1 MPVDRLKDLRSRQE
15 QNGADEASCSGSAA
29 IHVKIERLRKLNN
42 QLEDAQ
48 MKHLATND
56 KKAGKIIEKTIGDIA
71 REGQITRNLI
81 VAFGNETQKLE
92 ASGSINASEKS
103 MRKNVFEN
111 LVHKL
116 EEVTKGSWDM
126 QKSHEVSVT
135 KQVEKRLRVRF
146 SDQNGKSTMSDE
158 ELHRVAKQLV
168 DSGAEEQVFLLAQDE
183 LDKATRTRD
192 AVRELER
199 EMRELYTIFC
209 DLNTLIVEQSE
220 GLQAAQDN
228 VVRAHENV
236 VVGQQN
242 LASARKM
249 QKKCCDV
256 M

>member
-1 MPVDRLKDLRSRQE
+1 MPVDRMMDLRSKRD
-15 QNGADEASCSGSAA
+15 QNGADEASCNGAAA
-29 IHVKIERLRKLNN
+29 IQSKLERLRKLNS
-42 QLEDAQ
+42 QLENAQ
-48 MKHLATND
+48 IQHLATND
-56 KKAGKIIEKTIGDIA
+56 KKAGKLIEKYIGEIA
-71 REGQITRNLI
+71 KEGQITRNMI

-92 ASGSINASEKS
+92 ANGSINASEKS
-103 MRKNVFEN
+103 MRQNVFEN

-126 QKSHEVSVT
+126 QKHHEVSVT
-135 KQVEKRLRVRF
+135 KQVEKRLRIRF
-146 SDQNGKSTMSDE
+146 ADQNGKSTMSDE

-183 LDKATRTRD
+183 LDKASRTRD

-209 DLNTLIVEQSE
+209 DLNTLVVEQSE
-220 GLQAAQDN
+220 GLQAAEDN

-236 VVGQQN
+236 IVGQQN
-242 LASARKM
+242 LAAARKM
-249 QKKCCDV
+249 QKKCCEV

>member
-1 MPVDRLKDLRSRQE
+1 MPVDRLKELRSKQV
-15 QNGADEASCSGSAA
+15 QNGADEASCGGSAA
-29 IHVKIERLRKLNN
+29 IQAKIDRLRKLNN
-42 QLEDAQ
+42 QLENAQ
-48 MKHLATND
+48 IQHLATND
-56 KKAGKIIEKTIGDIA
+56 KKAGKLIEKTIGDIA
-71 REGQITRNLI
+71 KEGQITRNMI
-81 VAFGNETQKLE
+81 VAFGNETQRLE
-92 ASGSINASEKS
+92 AAGTINASERS
-103 MRKNVFEN
+103 MRQNVFEN

-126 QKSHEVSVT
+126 QKQHDVSVT

-146 SDQNGKSTMSDE
+146 ADQNGKSTMSDE
-158 ELHRVAKQLV
+158 ELHRVAKHLV

-209 DLNTLIVEQSE
+209 DLNTLVVEQSE
-220 GLQAAQDN
+220 GLQAAEDN

-236 VVGQQN
+236 VVGQRN
-242 LASARKM
+242 LALARKE
-249 QKKCCDV
+249 QKKCCVV

>member
-1 MPVDRLKDLRSRQE
+1 MDRLKDMRSKQA
-15 QNGADEASCSGSAA
+15 QNGIDEASCSGAAA
-29 IHVKIERLRKLNN
+29 INSKIERLRRLNL

-48 MKHLATND
+48 MKHLSTSD
-56 KKAGKIIEKTIGDIA
+56 KKANKIIEKTISDIA
-71 REGQITRNLI
+71 KEGQITRNMI
-81 VAFGNETQKLE
+81 VAFGNETQRLE
-92 ASGSINASEKS
+92 AGGSINASEKL

-126 QKSHEVSVT
+126 QNQHEVSVT

-146 SDQNGKSTMSDE
+146 SDKNGKPTMSDE

-209 DLNTLIVEQSE
+209 DLNTLVLEQSE

-228 VVRAHENV
+228 VVRAHDNV
-236 VVGQQN
+236 VDGQRN
-242 LASARKM
+242 LAQARKM
-249 QKKCCDV
+249 QKKCCNV

>member
-15 QNGADEASCSGSAA
+15 QNGTDEASCSGSAA
-29 IHVKIERLRKLNN
+29 IQVKIERLRRLNH

-71 REGQITRNLI
+71 REGQIARNMI

-92 ASGSINASEKS
+92 ASGNINASEKS

-126 QKSHEVSVT
+126 QKQHEVSVT

-146 SDQNGKSTMSDE
+146 ADQNGKSTMSDE

-209 DLNTLIVEQSE
+209 DLNTLVVEQSE
-220 GLQAAQDN
+220 GLQLAQDN
-228 VVRAHENV
+228 VVRAHDNV
-236 VVGQQN
+236 VDGQRN
-242 LASARKM
+242 LAAARKM
-249 QKKCCDV
+249 QKKCCNI